1 MASSPFIT
9 SVLLHAVIIG
19 LVWCGAGPNKPK
31 LPPIPRIWV
40 DLALL
45 PEEKA
50 TIPEAPSG
58 AQAKEEVVPEPDGE
72 LAEAEPVDVP
82 APARAGLGLTEAPVG
97 NPEIAAADVVQPVPV
112 AAEISQAF
120 ARASYVQEGMFRSRR
135 YAEVVAAALRKM
147 IEAGL
152 SAEERGALEGR
163 TARVE
168 ASYGRGVGSRFSVST
183 DSKGL
188 QKLLEDREA
197 WSLVPPPDQY
207 QLNYQKVT
215 FQVSLNH
222 GSIQVGL
229 SPQ

>member
-19 LVWCGAGPNKPK
+19 LVWCGAGASKPK
-31 LPPIPRIWV
+31 FPPVPRIYV
-40 DLALL
+40 DLASLSEEHMAL
-45 PEEKA
+45 PEA
-50 TIPEAPSG
+50 SSNPP
-58 AQAKEEVVPEPDGE
+58 AQEVVPAPDGV
-72 LAEAEPVDVP
+72 LAAAEPVDVP
-82 APARAGLGLTEAPVG
+82 APARAGLGSSEAPVAS
-97 NPEIAAADVVQPVPV
+97 PEVAAAEVVQPVP
-112 AAEISQAF
+112 AAVEISQAF
-120 ARASYVQEGMFRSRR
+120 ARASYAQQGMFRSRR
-135 YAEVVAAALRKM
+135 YAEVVAVAVRKM
-147 IEAGL
+147 IEDGL
-152 SAEERGALEGR
+152 SAEEREALEGR

-168 ASYGRGVGSRFSVST
+168 ASYGRGVGSSFSVST

-207 QLNYQKVT
+207 QLNYRKVT